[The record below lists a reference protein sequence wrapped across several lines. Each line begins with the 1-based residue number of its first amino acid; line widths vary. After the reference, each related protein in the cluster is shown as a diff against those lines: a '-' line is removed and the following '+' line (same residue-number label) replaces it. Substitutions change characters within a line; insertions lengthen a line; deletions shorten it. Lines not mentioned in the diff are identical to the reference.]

1 MGGCPKKMGENVKIL
16 HTNSIKALNS
26 SEMNLLVVATSDP
39 VNKKLNFS
47 YFKNILKI
55 FFSSSKTE

>member
-1 MGGCPKKMGENVKIL
+1 LTNIGAGKIERKKWGEMLKKKLGKNVKIL

-39 VNKKLNFS
+39 VNKN
-47 YFKNILKI
+47 
-55 FFSSSKTE
+55 